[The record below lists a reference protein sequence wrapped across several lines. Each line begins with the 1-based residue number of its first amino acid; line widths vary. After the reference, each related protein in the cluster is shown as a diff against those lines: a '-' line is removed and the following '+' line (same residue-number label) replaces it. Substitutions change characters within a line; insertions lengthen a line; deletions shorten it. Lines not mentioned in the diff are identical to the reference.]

1 MNKDHVNIRVTKMGD
16 GWVVD
21 VEGCGQQ
28 VFTSTEECEKFVGGM
43 MIGKI
48 TVIGYTQVELDV
60 NELCYMFDE
69 AQAVKPDVDEY

>member
-1 MNKDHVNIRVTKMGD
+1 MDKGHVKIRVTRMGD

-21 VEGCGQQ
+21 VEGCGQR
-28 VFTSTEECEKFVGGM
+28 VFTSTKECEEFVGGM
-43 MIGKI
+43 MISKI
-48 TVIGYTQVELDV
+48 TVAEYTQVELDV

>member
-1 MNKDHVNIRVTKMGD
+1 MGD

-21 VEGCGQQ
+21 IKNVGQR
-28 VFTSTEECEKFVGGM
+28 VFTSTKECEEFVGGM
-43 MIGKI
+43 MISKI
-48 TVIGYTQVELDV
+48 TVADYTQVELDV